1 MPRVK
6 LDWRSSRLDK
16 EAVVGAPK
24 VLAEH
29 FAASGLGI
37 LTPEPEFL
45 DDGPDWDP
53 ELRSGHHHM
62 GTLRM
67 SADPRHGVADR
78 NGRVHTVQ
86 NLYFG
91 DSAVFSTV
99 AYANPLLTLVALA
112 RRLGKH
118 LANGSADR

>member
-6 LDWRSSRLDK
+6 LNWRSSRLDK
-16 EAVVGAPK
+16 EAVVGAHK

-45 DDGPDWDP
+45 DDGPDWGP
-53 ELRSGHHHM
+53 GLRSGHHQM

-67 SADPRHGVADR
+67 SADPRHGVTDR

-86 NLYFG
+86 NLYVG